1 MIAMFGQHTLLAER
15 AAFNGID
22 ISRYMRYPPETIK
35 RILQALENGCSK
47 RKIDQLVENSESLIR
62 YLDSHTKNDDIR
74 DFTDDLLGS
83 TLLPQKVPDI
93 RSQIRKWDLILPEDS
108 YLGWS
113 SGSIPFTR
121 DRIQKYVDKNEPE
134 PGKSIPL
141 FMWADSLLN
150 DQTNNTI
157 LPGNEED
164 NSTESE
170 SAEYYGIRTAEY
182 LSCYMTLSGLPL
194 EVTVG
199 LCGNTAAAMGLDN
212 AEIYQCMLEA
222 ASIAIAVTDGV
233 WAGRSYYDSHKSRIR
248 YKIYET
254 GFLKKKLIVEEI
266 TEKGKLFLHLSEA
279 IKQKENSF
287 DTLLQAGAGH
297 NELVL
302 WHSVMEYAES
312 KKISQG
318 IDVDREKQQYAKELF
333 RFLES
338 RRLSCVN

>member
-1 MIAMFGQHTLLAER
+1 MITMFGQHALLAER

-22 ISRYMRYPPETIK
+22 ISRYMGYPPEIVK
-35 RILQALENGCSK
+35 KILSALENGCSK
-47 RKIDQLVENSESLIR
+47 RKIDQLVESSESLIR
-62 YLDSHTKNDDIR
+62 YLDSHTTNDDIR
-74 DFTDDLLGS
+74 DFTGDLLGS

-113 SGSIPFTR
+113 SNSIPFTR

-150 DQTNNTI
+150 NKINNTV
-157 LPGNEED
+157 LPENEE
-164 NSTESE
+164 NSSTENDVVN
-170 SAEYYGIRTAEY
+170 YYGIRTAEY
-182 LSCYMTLSGLPL
+182 LSCYMALSGQPL

-199 LCGNTAAAMGLDN
+199 LCGNTAAAMGLNN

-222 ASIAIAVTDGV
+222 ASIVIAITDGV

-266 TEKGKLFLHLSEA
+266 VEKGKLFLNLSDA

-333 RFLES
+333 HFLEN
-338 RRLSCVN
+338 RRLSCAN